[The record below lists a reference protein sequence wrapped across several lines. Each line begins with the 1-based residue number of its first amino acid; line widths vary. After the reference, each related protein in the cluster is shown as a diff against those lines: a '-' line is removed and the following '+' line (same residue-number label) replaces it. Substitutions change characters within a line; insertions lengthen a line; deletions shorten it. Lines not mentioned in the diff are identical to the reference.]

1 MIELVS
7 LTLIFVSLT
16 IALLSVIV
24 LFFKSDRFK
33 KKQLEWRLAREAQE
47 IADLRR
53 QEEVAR
59 TRVENMSDED
69 KAHAIKI
76 ADRRTREKVKTF
88 EQTKKEKSVI
98 HEEELRKLRDKR
110 LKLLEN
116 AGGTSPQEFEKSIAI
131 LDKRIGVI
139 EKIVQD
145 LENWNP

>member
-16 IALLSVIV
+16 IALISVIV

-53 QEEVAR
+53 QEAVAR
-59 TRVENMSDED
+59 ARVENMSEEE

-98 HEEELRKLRDKR
+98 HEEEL
-110 LKLLEN
+110 
-116 AGGTSPQEFEKSIAI
+116 
-131 LDKRIGVI
+131 
-139 EKIVQD
+139 
-145 LENWNP
+145 